1 MTEISPK
8 ESLYQDLIE
17 DWQEQK
23 VMIKEQIALID
34 PMATSL
40 RRSMATR
47 FLNASLN
54 ILMEI
59 IMYLLSMASIVY
71 LFFMNNLGP
80 FFVMG
85 KMTGYPEIVPGKISS
100 VEMQQFEY
108 SVKGLFVLIAILFL
122 VIGRMLANIRK
133 KNSTLSLAGKNMKT
147 IAGQHLNRKS
157 HIDALEQKHVMVLP
171 RTDIKIDSIGP
182 ISQTDT
188 DNHED
193 TLL

>member
-17 DWQEQK
+17 DWHEQK
-23 VMIKEQIALID
+23 AIIKEQITLID

-40 RRSMATR
+40 RKSTAQR

-59 IMYLLSMASIVY
+59 LMYALSLGSIVY

-80 FFVMG
+80 FFLIG
-85 KMTGYPEIVPGKISS
+85 KIGSTPEIVPGKISS
-100 VEMQQFEY
+100 TEMEQFDY
-108 SVKGLFVLIAILFL
+108 TVKGMFVLLAILFFI
-122 VIGRMLANIRK
+122 IGRMLANIRK

-147 IAGQHLNRKS
+147 IAGQHLKRKS
-157 HIDALEQKHVMVLP
+157 KIEGLEQKHVMTLP
-171 RTDIKIDSIGP
+171 KTDIEVDSISP
-182 ISQTDT
+182 IDPHQNT
-188 DNHED
+188 ED

>member
-8 ESLYQDLIE
+8 EALYEDLIK

-23 VMIKEQIALID
+23 VMIKDQIALID

-40 RRSMATR
+40 RRSMASR

-54 ILMEI
+54 ILMEAV
-59 IMYLLSMASIVY
+59 MYVLSLASIVY

-100 VEMQQFEY
+100 TEMQQFEY
-108 SVKGLFVLIAILFL
+108 SVKGLFVLLALLFL
-122 VIGRMLANIRK
+122 AIGRMLANIRK

-182 ISQTDT
+182 MNISDPENT
-188 DNHED
+188 ED